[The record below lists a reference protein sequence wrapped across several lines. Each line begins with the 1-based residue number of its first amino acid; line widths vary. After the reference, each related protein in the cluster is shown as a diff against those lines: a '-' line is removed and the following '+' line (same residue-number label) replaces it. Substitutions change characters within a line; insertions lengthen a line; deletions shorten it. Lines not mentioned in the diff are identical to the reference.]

1 MMSETV
7 IYFVICITA
16 LLASGLTFFSGFGL
30 GTLLLPAF
38 AVFFP
43 VELAVAMTGIVH
55 FANGLFKLA
64 LVGRHAQKAVVL
76 RFGIPAI
83 VAAFVGAWTLG
94 ALAHLPA
101 WTEYR
106 IGEHRFCVTP
116 VKVVIGVLL
125 IAFTLAESLP
135 VLRRRTYDPKWLPL
149 GGALSGLFGG
159 LSGHQGAL
167 RSAFLVKA
175 GLSKEAFIAS
185 GAFIACRIDL
195 TRLGVY
201 FRQLLDMHAHM
212 DYRLLGVATAAAFA
226 GAFTGSRMLA
236 KVTMKGMQR
245 IVGTLVLLVGLG
257 LVIGLL

>member
-1 MMSETV
+1 M
-7 IYFVICITA
+7 IYLVICITA
-16 LLASGLTFFSGFGL
+16 LVASGLTFFSGFGL

-38 AVFFP
+38 ALFFP

-55 FANGLFKLA
+55 FANGLFKLV
-64 LVGRHAQKAVVL
+64 LIGRHAQKAVVL
-76 RFGIPAI
+76 RFGVPAI
-83 VAAFVGAWTLG
+83 LAALVGAWTLG

-101 WTEYR
+101 WAEYQ
-106 IGEHRFCVTP
+106 IGKHHFSVAP

-135 VLRRRTYDPKWLPL
+135 VLRKRSFNPKWLPL

-175 GLSKEAFIAS
+175 GLSKEGFIAT
-185 GAFIACRIDL
+185 GVFIACLIDV

-201 FRQLLDMHAHM
+201 GRQFLGAREQM
-212 DYRLLGVATAAAFA
+212 DYRLLGAATAAAFA
-226 GAFTGSRMLA
+226 GAFIGNRMLT
-236 KVTMKGMQR
+236 KVKMEGLQW

-257 LVIGLL
+257 LATGLL

>member
-1 MMSETV
+1 M
-7 IYFVICITA
+7 IYLVICVTA

-64 LVGRHAQKAVVL
+64 LIGKHAQKAVVL
-76 RFGIPAI
+76 RFGIPAMLT
-83 VAAFVGAWTLG
+83 AFLGAWMLG

-101 WTEYR
+101 WAEYR
-106 IGEHRFCVTP
+106 IGEHRFSVTP
-116 VKVVIGVLL
+116 VKVVIGVML

-135 VLRRRTYDPKWLPL
+135 ALRTRTFNRKWLPL
-149 GGALSGLFGG
+149 GGALSGFFGG

-185 GAFIACRIDL
+185 GVFIACLIDL

-201 FRQLLDMHAHM
+201 SRRFVDMREQM
-212 DYRLLGVATAAAFA
+212 DYRLLGAAAIAAFA
-226 GAFTGSRMLA
+226 GAFAGNRMLA
-236 KVTMKGMQR
+236 KVTMKGVQW
-245 IVGTLVLLVGLG
+245 IVGALVLLVGVG
-257 LVIGLL
+257 LATGLL